1 MQINS
6 PPPKMSITAND
17 KLQQVPRTG
26 KYICYSKLNFHINWS
41 RNKINLILVCPK
53 KVYFNCNECWE
64 IVVQNMYPRHKNP
77 TVNKQRNTQLFN
89 FNI

>member
-1 MQINS
+1 MQNVQINF

-53 KVYFNCNECWE
+53 KIILTAMCVGNSSTKCVSSPQKPYS
-64 IVVQNMYPRHKNP
+64 Q
-77 TVNKQRNTQLFN
+77 
-89 FNI
+89 